1 MKLLKHL
8 YYAAVV
14 LYLPVLVTVSL
25 LMYFMFGSGGIMDS
39 PYLFELFV
47 LFLYSFPFYLAF
59 IEICTEAA
67 RLFDKKDRTRN
78 EKILN
83 AASALVA
90 VAIIATLID
99 IRSFIYVSVGLAIL
113 LAILWGIGA
122 AIFKRKII
130 NAGFIKEKSFW
141 ISAGALF
148 VAAVTV
154 LSIFVY
160 SSDRKNTP
168 DDSVALQYFIDIQ

>member
-14 LYLPVLVTVSL
+14 IYLPVLVIASL
-25 LMYFMFGSGGIMDS
+25 LMHFMFGSGGGMDS

-83 AASALVA
+83 TASALVA

-99 IRSFIYVSVGLAIL
+99 IHSFLYVSIGLAIL

-122 AIFKRKII
+122 AVFKRKII
-130 NAGFIKEKSFW
+130 NADFVKEKSFW
-141 ISAGALF
+141 ISVGALF

-154 LSIFVY
+154 FFIFVY

-168 DDSVALQYFIDIQ
+168 NDFAAI